1 MVATTDLVVHAAD
14 TPAVSDDGK
23 VENGILLF
31 AVKVMA

>member
-1 MVATTDLVVHAAD
+1 MVATDLVVDAAD
-14 TPAVSDDGK
+14 TPAVSGDGK